1 MEKLIN
7 LVICDV
13 ISNNRKNVICVYKTF
28 SIVGGS
34 LLSNFSR
41 FNVSAT
47 GCKINE
53 VLYYKVWQA
62 IYKQVFC

>member
-28 SIVGGS
+28 SIVGDS

-41 FNVSAT
+41 LKS
-47 GCKINE
+47 
-53 VLYYKVWQA
+53 
-62 IYKQVFC
+62 